1 MSMNIPSI
9 AAKTN
14 QHLRWG
20 NLPGS
25 ALPLAIVETAKT
37 AARPIVVICDTIL
50 QAQRLV
56 DECGFFAE
64 NTSIPI
70 LLFPDRE
77 TLPYDSFSPY
87 QELTSERLACLYQLP
102 QLKSGIVI
110 TAATT
115 VMHRLLPQT
124 FLNGNY
130 FLIHTGDTLNL
141 DHFRQQLETAGYH
154 HVSQVVA
161 HGEYTIRGS
170 IIDVFPMGT
179 TTPIRIDLFDKEIE
193 SIRYFNPEDQRSGE
207 KIPELTVLPAR
218 EFPMDEAGITLF
230 RQNWRQRFSG
240 NPLNCPIYQNITEG
254 IAVAG
259 IEYYLPLFFANT
271 SSFFHFLPPDSLILT
286 CEQVQP
292 TLENFWKDIEFRYEQ
307 YGHDISRPLLNPVE
321 VFFRLDEVF
330 HGINQFSHIQL
341 VENSIPEKTGCSNFL
356 VSKAIELQ
364 VDRKEKHPLEKL
376 ENYLIQQ
383 NHKILL
389 CVESAGRREALLDLL
404 RTIKIAPLTLH
415 SWQEFVDSKSDANIF
430 ILVAPLLDG
439 FILNTKSETSFE
451 IITENQLFGEQV
463 YQPRK
468 PSKYQQQAD
477 AAIRDLMELKIG
489 DAIVHLTHG
498 IGRYLGLQ
506 TLTVADQTQEF
517 LMIAYANDAKLYV
530 PVSSLHLISRFGGS
544 DADHAPLHMLGTD
557 QWNKA
562 KQKAAERVRDVAAE
576 LLAIYAKRQMNNG
589 FAYKNQ
595 ENYQTFASA
604 FPFEETPDQAKTI
617 KEILVDMASDKPM
630 DRLVC
635 GDVGF
640 GKTEVA
646 MRAAFVAVENHKQVA
661 MLVPTTLLAQ
671 QHFQTFQ
678 DRFADW
684 PIRIEVLSRFKSKK
698 ETTEALKKVADG
710 KIDIVIGTHKLIQSD
725 IKFANLGLLLIDEE
739 HRFGVQQKERL
750 KALRAEVDILT
761 LTATP
766 IPRTLNMSM
775 AGIRDLSLITT
786 PPARRLAV
794 KTFVYEWRKEIIR
807 EAVLRELQR
816 GGQIYFLH
824 NNVDTIENTAQE
836 IQAIV
841 PEVKLGV
848 AHGQMREKQLEKI
861 MLDFYHHRINILVC
875 TTIVESGIDIPTAN
889 TIIMDRAD
897 KLGLAQL
904 HQLRG
909 RVGRSHHQAY
919 AYLLVPS
926 FKSITPDATKR
937 LEAIAAYEDLG
948 AGFMLANHDLEIRGA
963 GEFLGEEQSGQIQA
977 IGFTLYMELLERAV
991 NSLKAGHVPSFDDVF
1006 KQTTEI
1012 ELKIPALIPDDYL
1025 PDVHSRLMIYKRM
1038 ASAKNKETLKEL
1050 QIELIDRFGLLPQ
1063 PLKNLFAVTELR
1075 LQAEKLGIQKLET
1088 SAKQGKIIFN
1098 EKPAI
1103 NPAHLIKLIQIKP
1116 ARYKLAGQDKLN
1128 FFFDNE
1134 VKPEKLAEAV
1144 DSILQELSES

>member
-1 MSMNIPSI
+1 MNIPTILTTSI
-9 AAKTN
+9 

-25 ALPLAIVETAKT
+25 AMALAIAETAKNQE
-37 AARPIVVICDTIL
+37 RPVVVICDTIL
-50 QAQRLV
+50 QAQRLA
-56 DECGFFAE
+56 DECAFFTKDE
-64 NTSIPI
+64 NLEI

-87 QELTSERLACLYQLP
+87 QELTSERLACLYHLP
-102 QLKSGIVI
+102 QLKRGIVI
-110 TAATT
+110 TAASTI
-115 VMHRLLPQT
+115 MHRLLPQQ
-124 FLNGNY
+124 FLVGNC
-130 FLIHTGDTLNL
+130 FLIHTGDKLNL
-141 DHFRQQLETAGYH
+141 ENFRQQLEIAGYH
-154 HVSQVVA
+154 HVSQVMQ
-161 HGEYTIRGS
+161 HGEYAIRGS
-170 IIDVFPMGT
+170 IIDLFPMGINA
-179 TTPIRIDLFDKEIE
+179 PIRIDLFDREIE

-207 KIPELTVLPAR
+207 KIADLALLPAH

-230 RQNWRQRFSG
+230 RQNWRQRFAG
-240 NPLNCPIYQNITEG
+240 NPLNCPIYQNISEG

-259 IEYYLPLFFANT
+259 IEYFIPLFFSETA
-271 SSFFHFLPPDSLILT
+271 SFFDYIPKNSLILK
-286 CEQVQP
+286 CKQVQQS
-292 TLENFWKDIEFRYEQ
+292 LETFWKDIEYRYEQ
-307 YGHDISRPLLNPVE
+307 YGHDITRPLLTPTE
-321 VFFRLDEVF
+321 VFFRVDETLQK
-330 HGINQFSHIQL
+330 INQFSFIQL
-341 VENSIPEKTGCSNFL
+341 HQEAITEKTGCSNFPI
-356 VSKAIELQ
+356 SKSVDLQ
-364 VDRKEKHPLEKL
+364 IDRKAKHPLEKL
-376 ENYLIQQ
+376 EQHLASQ
-383 NHKILL
+383 HDTILF

-404 RTIKIAPLTLH
+404 KTIQLSPVTLNSWSDFIANKIPL
-415 SWQEFVDSKSDANIF
+415 S
-430 ILVAPLLDG
+430 ILVAPLQDG
-439 FILNTKSETSFE
+439 FILQDQFE
-451 IITENQLFGEQV
+451 IITENQLFGEQA

-468 PSKYQQQAD
+468 PSKYQLQAD

-506 TLTVADQTQEF
+506 TLTVADETQEF
-517 LMIAYANDAKLYV
+517 LMIEYANDAKLYV
-530 PVSSLHLISRFGGS
+530 PVSSLHMISRFGGS
-544 DADHAPLHMLGTD
+544 DADHAPLHILGTD

-576 LLAIYAKRQMNNG
+576 LLAVYAKRQLNAG
-589 FAYKNQ
+589 FEYKNP
-595 ENYQTFASA
+595 ENYQNFATA
-604 FPFEETPDQAKTI
+604 FPFEETPDQTRAI
-617 KEILVDMASDKPM
+617 KEILTDMSSNKAM

-646 MRAAFVAVENHKQVA
+646 MRAAFVAVENNKQVA

-671 QHFQTFQ
+671 QHYQTFL

-684 PIRIEVLSRFKSKK
+684 PIRIEVLSRFKTKK
-698 ETTEALKKVADG
+698 DTDAALQKIAEG
-710 KIDIVIGTHKLIQSD
+710 KIDIVIGTHKLIQKD
-725 IKFANLGLLLIDEE
+725 VKFANLGLLLIDEE

-766 IPRTLNMSM
+766 IPRTLNMSL

-807 EAVLRELQR
+807 EGILRELQR

-824 NNVDTIENTAQE
+824 NNVETIENTAAE
-836 IQAIV
+836 IRAIV
-841 PEVKLGV
+841 PEVKIGI

-861 MLDFYHHRINILVC
+861 MLDFYHHRINVLVC
-875 TTIVESGIDIPTAN
+875 TTIVESGIDVPTAN

-926 FKSITPDATKR
+926 FKTITGDAVKR

-963 GEFLGEEQSGQIQA
+963 GELLGEDQSGQIQA

-1006 KQTTEI
+1006 QQSTEV
-1012 ELKIPALIPDDYL
+1012 ELRIPALIPEDYL

-1038 ASAKNKETLKEL
+1038 ASAKNSEGLKEL

-1063 PLKNLFAVTELR
+1063 ALKNLFAITELR
-1075 LQAEKLGIQKLET
+1075 LKAERLGIQKLET
-1088 SAKQGKIIFN
+1088 SGKQGKIIFN
-1098 EKPAI
+1098 AKPNI

-1116 ARYKLAGQDKLN
+1116 ARYKLAGADKLN
-1128 FFFDNE
+1128 FFFDSE
-1134 VKPEKLAEAV
+1134 IKPEKLPDVVEG
-1144 DSILQELSES
+1144 ILEELSG